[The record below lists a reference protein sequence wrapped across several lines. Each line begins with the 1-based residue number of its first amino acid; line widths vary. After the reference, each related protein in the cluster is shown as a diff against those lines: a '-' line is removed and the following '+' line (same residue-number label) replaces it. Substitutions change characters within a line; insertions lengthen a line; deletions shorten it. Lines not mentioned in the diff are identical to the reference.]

1 MMKAVM
7 ISNTPAT
14 CVKLAKGKCTILVRK
29 TRPKIDTPFKAY
41 IYCTD
46 NSGTLFIAYDGLHD
60 STNYV
65 GRFDLA
71 CLNSKVIGEF
81 VCDKVDKFELDY
93 EFFGK
98 NIEYDL
104 DNKEVSKTGLTQ
116 KDLLE
121 YGKGKP
127 LYGWHISNL
136 IIYDTPKSLEMFPTG
151 KIARDC
157 GGGNYMV
164 YDKILTRPP
173 RDWCYVEVKPKQN
186 RTCIN

>member
-29 TRPKIDTPFKAY
+29 TRPKMDTPFKAY

-81 VCDKVDKFELDY
+81 VCDKVYKLPFTPAFQDY
-93 EFFGK
+93 DFTEIYQDNNK
-98 NIEYDL
+98 SEYFSL
-104 DNKEVSKTGLTQ
+104 HKTCLTQ
-116 KDLLE
+116 NEIYE
-121 YGKGKP
+121 YGKGKT
-127 LYGWHISNL
+127 LYGWHVSNL

-173 RDWCYVEVKPKQN
+173 RDWCYVQDKEN
-186 RTCIN
+186 